1 MAVSDGAVLRVMV
14 AKASTPAHG
23 WTTPVPRIAGAATP
37 AMIRITLI
45 VVAVGV
51 LLFGGALLLL
61 GVFPPDPKPQAVE
74 KVIPN
79 DKFQSR

>member
-1 MAVSDGAVLRVMV
+1 
-14 AKASTPAHG
+14 
-23 WTTPVPRIAGAATP
+23 
-37 AMIRITLI
+37 MIRITLI

-51 LLFGGALLLL
+51 LLFGGALLML